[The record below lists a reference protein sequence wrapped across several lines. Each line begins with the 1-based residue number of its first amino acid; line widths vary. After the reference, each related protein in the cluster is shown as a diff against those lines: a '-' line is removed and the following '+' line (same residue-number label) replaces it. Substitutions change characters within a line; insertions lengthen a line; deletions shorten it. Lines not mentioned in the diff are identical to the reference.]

1 MFKLVNQFNQ
11 RTQYFD
17 NKVSAINFAIR
28 RFRFYNEIW
37 KLE

>member
-1 MFKLVNQFNQ
+1 MVKLVNANNG
-11 RTQYFD
+11 RTQMFC
-17 NKVSAINFAIR
+17 NKLSAMNFAIR